1 MASSSS
7 NRRSNTFTVPSAKL
21 ATNVVEDPWSDAM
34 AVTGLSELVSRS
46 YAPIK
51 DPTR

>member
-7 NRRSNTFTVPSAKL
+7 NRRSNTFTVPSAKP

-46 YAPIK
+46 
-51 DPTR
+51 